1 MHQLGWWVE
10 SFHIHSPNA
19 IRDIQYAGKK
29 ERLKRTRKG
38 SRLVNIVVQIEQS
51 TLKRLD
57 EQKHLFFTAFLSDD
71 PIKIVRDITPDRHI
85 LVYQEGSYDI
95 DNLTD
100 SDGVFS
106 LSLRML
112 EPFLFGSQNQL
123 SITTSYA
130 NRTVTGQVETPWVS
144 RTVFPAAA
152 TSFWLEKDQV
162 GRISLPFS
170 FIQGD
175 ILELDYKMRKVTLNG
190 VARPELLS
198 MQSRWFDLKPGANRM
213 RASHATTVT
222 YVERFY

>member
-1 MHQLGWWVE
+1 M
-10 SFHIHSPNA
+10 
-19 IRDIQYAGKK
+19 
-29 ERLKRTRKG
+29 
-38 SRLVNIVVQIEQS
+38 
-51 TLKRLD
+51 
-57 EQKHLFFTAFLSDD
+57 
-71 PIKIVRDITPDRHI
+71 RDITPDRHI

-162 GRISLPFS
+162 GRP
-170 FIQGD
+170 
-175 ILELDYKMRKVTLNG
+175 G
-190 VARPELLS
+190 V
-198 MQSRWFDLKPGANRM
+198 
-213 RASHATTVT
+213 
-222 YVERFY
+222 